1 MDLEK
6 PKVDD
11 HEAKM
16 ARAELYKLNQY
27 SAKLFKLIGE
37 NDELDGWVQAK
48 ITKAADYI
56 SSVYHYM
63 EYEQMAAAKVEKGP
77 RDFEENV
84 HESVHRELSE
94 KWSEKYKRSINC
106 NSPKGFSQRAHC
118 AGRKK

>member
-6 PKVDD
+6 QPVDD

-37 NDELDGWVQAK
+37 NDELDGWVQSK

-56 SSVYHYM
+56 SSVYLKKW
-63 EYEQMAAAKVEKGP
+63 QLVKSN
-77 RDFEENV
+77 RDLEILKN
-84 HESVHRELSE
+84 L
-94 KWSEKYKRSINC
+94 YKTKLNKASKI
-106 NSPKGFSQRAHC
+106 SG
-118 AGRKK
+118 